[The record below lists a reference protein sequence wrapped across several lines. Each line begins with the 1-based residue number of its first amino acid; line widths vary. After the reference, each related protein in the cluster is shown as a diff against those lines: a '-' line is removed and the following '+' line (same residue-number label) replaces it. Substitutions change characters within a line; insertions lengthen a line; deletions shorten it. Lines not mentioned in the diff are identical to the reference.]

1 MTHSVYTHM
10 PYNRDYY
17 IKNRERI
24 LAKYYKRKAKPE
36 ADEKEHVCLTSK
48 KNNNFNITSG
58 KIIVSFD

>member
-1 MTHSVYTHM
+1 M

-24 LAKYYKRKAKPE
+24 LAKYYKRKAK
-36 ADEKEHVCLTSK
+36 ADTDDKAHVCLTSK
-48 KNNNFNITSG
+48 KSNNFNITSG

>member
-1 MTHSVYTHM
+1 M

-48 KNNNFNITSG
+48 KNSIFNITSG